1 MVLIKKECICEP
13 VENLIKEET
22 TCTRA
27 YLKLSKRILIIKTW
41 CICMNEK
48 KVAWPGACPTKWKL
62 NTMVL
67 LRNQTATR
75 PAITWC
81 QQSYH
86 VMSTNQLFQG
96 THFFIINPIFELS
109 LESKFPKLLIIFEI
123 EAHDCLIFDHFRFIS
138 KENLT
143 KFLIWGSRNAG
154 KVAVV
159 FEIWGFGG
167 SIMKLLIKNVW
178 I

>member
-1 MVLIKKECICEP
+1 MIFRGLVYLNLYVSVCVTVSDWGVYVSVPDWMGPRSVCECDRIMWVSLCAYNMSEWVLPLHGSGCLMIWWRKGCVTWRVPYKMK
-13 VENLIKEET
+13 VKHHG
-22 TCTRA
+22 
-27 YLKLSKRILIIKTW
+27 IIAKSD
-41 CICMNEK
+41 C
-48 KVAWPGACPTKWKL
+48 
-62 NTMVL
+62 
-67 LRNQTATR
+67 NQT
-75 PAITWC
+75 
-81 QQSYH
+81 SYH
-86 VMSTNQLFQG
+86 VMSTNQLFQD
-96 THFFIINPIFELS
+96 
-109 LESKFPKLLIIFEI
+109 FEI
-123 EAHDCLIFDHFRFIS
+123 EAHDCLIFDNFRFIS